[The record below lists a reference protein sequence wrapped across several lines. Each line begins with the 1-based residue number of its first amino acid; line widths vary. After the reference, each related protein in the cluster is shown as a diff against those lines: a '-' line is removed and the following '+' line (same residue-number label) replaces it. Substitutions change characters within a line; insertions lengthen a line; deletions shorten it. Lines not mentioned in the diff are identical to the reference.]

1 MYEMINRSEKKRS
14 KYEFRRTSSAS
25 ETRDGAII
33 QKHTLEVH
41 IDELIVDTCDLIA
54 LAVVRDMDVDIS
66 AA

>member
-1 MYEMINRSEKKRS
+1 MINRSEKKRS

-25 ETRDGAII
+25 ETMDGAII

-41 IDELIVDTCDLIA
+41 IDELVVDACDLIA

>member
-1 MYEMINRSEKKRS
+1 M
-14 KYEFRRTSSAS
+14 
-25 ETRDGAII
+25 DGAII

-41 IDELIVDTCDLIA
+41 IDELVVDACDLIA

>member
-1 MYEMINRSEKKRS
+1 MINRSEKKRS
-14 KYEFRRTSSAS
+14 KYEFRRTSSTS
-25 ETRDGAII
+25 ETRDGVII

-41 IDELIVDTCDLIA
+41 IDELVVDACDLIA